1 MKSARPFPR
10 KRKGKQTPSR
20 RRWPHLAEAMAA
32 AIVAAGLRKKATYA
46 CEADASLVASSWS
59 VAYCAAKRFMAL
71 CIEIPF
77 AWQAARNRSYSSF
90 VTEADM
96 QV

>member
-1 MKSARPFPR
+1 
-10 KRKGKQTPSR
+10 
-20 RRWPHLAEAMAA
+20 MAA
-32 AIVAAGLRKKATYA
+32 AIVAAGLRKQATYA
-46 CEADASLVASSWS
+46 CEAVASLIASSWA

-90 VTEADM
+90 DTDAEM